1 MGVPWVVQRL
11 GLSLFTALACS
22 IPGRETKILPALW
35 HGGKQA
41 DETPTL
47 LGKNAQRNVCR
58 GTNRTHGE

>member
-35 HGGKQA
+35 SSA
-41 DETPTL
+41 PEPTPPKKFIVANSIDNTF
-47 LGKNAQRNVCR
+47 V
-58 GTNRTHGE
+58 